1 MRRALVVLSVVMLIV
16 LLLAMPS
23 LVAARGG
30 HGGGQG
36 GASFNVQGTIA
47 WLNSGAMTMGV
58 DVVSPEGMAGEINVY
73 VTGDTHLKECG
84 GASIDFGD
92 LAEGDEVR
100 VSGTE
105 DGGAYVATRVIRY

>member
-1 MRRALVVLSVVMLIV
+1 
-16 LLLAMPS
+16 
-23 LVAARGG
+23 
-30 HGGGQG
+30 
-36 GASFNVQGTIA
+36 
-47 WLNSGAMTMGV
+47 MTMGV
-58 DVVSPEGMAGEINVY
+58 DVVSPEGMAGEITVY

-105 DGGAYVATRVIRY
+105 DGGAYVATRVILY